1 MELYLYRRKGQRT
14 EESRRS
20 IETVCWARVIMMV
33 IMFIYCESVRTGRKR
48 MAVLMD
54 QKSVWACSPKAI
66 VGEDVD
72 KLL

>member
-1 MELYLYRRKGQRT
+1 
-14 EESRRS
+14 
-20 IETVCWARVIMMV
+20 MMV